1 MEIDMTSV
9 GTSTRKFY
17 LSKNLYLNFNDHVQL
32 IRGFKRIDFTP
43 DMWTMLRN
51 NMFVDLI
58 LSSHVNVKFIGLN
71 KCYVSF
77 HSNYK
82 QGDNIYDTYV
92 NLSYREWVNMLHVLD
107 YET

>member
-1 MEIDMTSV
+1 MTSV

-43 DMWTMLRN
+43 NMWTMLRN
-51 NMFVDLI
+51 NKGVDLI
-58 LSSHVNVKFIGLN
+58 LSSHVDVKFIRLN
-71 KCYVSF
+71 KCHVSF
-77 HSNYK
+77 HSIYK
-82 QGDNIYDTYV
+82 QDNNIYDTYV
-92 NLSYREWVNMLHVLD
+92 NLSYCEWANMLHVLD